1 MLGWPSQ
8 MAALS
13 RLLMKRL
20 VGRSIWGVRIGGAAV
35 WLPGDRSL
43 RHEAGSNFD
52 WNCVALGHDGCDHN
66 VGRYEKLQTE
76 CNMAIQTVTD
86 QIIRLASIQPLVRSK
101 DVELRGIPREYLL
114 RLYRQG
120 LLRRAARGVYALAE
134 APVSEHHSLAVVAKI
149 VPHAVVCLLSAL
161 RFHGLTTQDPHRIW
175 IAIDN
180 KARRPSL
187 ESPTLR
193 VVRFSGN
200 ALTEGVQTH
209 TIEGVPVRVYSAAK
223 TIADCFKYR
232 YKIGIDVAVEALK
245 DALRHKR
252 TTIDEIHRFA
262 KVCRVDRVMRP
273 YLEAIV

>member
-1 MLGWPSQ
+1 
-8 MAALS
+8 
-13 RLLMKRL
+13 
-20 VGRSIWGVRIGGAAV
+20 
-35 WLPGDRSL
+35 
-43 RHEAGSNFD
+43 
-52 WNCVALGHDGCDHN
+52 
-66 VGRYEKLQTE
+66 
-76 CNMAIQTVTD
+76 MAILSASD
-86 QIIRLASIQPLVRSK
+86 QIVQLASIQPLVRSR

-161 RFHGLTTQDPHRIW
+161 RFHDLTTQDPYQVW

-187 ESPTLR
+187 ESPSLR
-193 VVRFSGN
+193 VVRFSGK
-200 ALTEGVQTH
+200 ALTEGIVTH
-209 TIEGVPVRVYSAAK
+209 TIEGVPLRVYSVAK

-232 YKIGIDVAVEALK
+232 NKIGIDVALEALK
-245 DALRHKR
+245 DALRHRR

-273 YLEAIV
+273 YLEAII